1 MRRNSVALR
10 ESGDIRPDGDHLTS
24 GIHTHHMRKCLRDAE
39 RAAPHIGIAMID
51 ADRPVADED
60 LAGADLGQRHLLET
74 KPLEAAVLPED
85 NSFHHLR

>member
-24 GIHTHHMRKCLRDAE
+24 GIHTHHMRKCLRDTE
-39 RAAPHIGIAMID
+39 RAAPYIGIAMID
-51 ADRPVADED
+51 ADRMVADED
-60 LAGADLGQRHLLET
+60 LAGTDLRQRHLLET

-85 NSFHHLR
+85 NSFHHLQ